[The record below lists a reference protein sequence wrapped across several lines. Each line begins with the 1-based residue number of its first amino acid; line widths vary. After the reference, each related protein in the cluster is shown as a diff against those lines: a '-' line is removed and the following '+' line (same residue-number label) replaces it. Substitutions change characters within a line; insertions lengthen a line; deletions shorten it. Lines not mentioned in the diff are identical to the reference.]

1 VIAASPREGDVFLV
15 RVDAGRRAVG
25 QVVGTYKRQAL
36 FMAVYG
42 RLLHSSEDEIHMSLE
57 SPLDFL
63 ALSFDAKIA
72 VGDWPIVGRHP
83 IPDHVVLPAF
93 KEAIDTPE
101 NIYVVDASGSKRR
114 PATPDES
121 LRLRNRTIVAPAVL
135 EHAIRARHGL
145 EPWREEFDALVPDL
159 EMTTPRLFD
168 LGLSH

>member
-63 ALSFDAKIA
+63 ALSSMRRSPWAI
-72 VGDWPIVGRHP
+72 GRSSVD
-83 IPDHVVLPAF
+83 IPSLTTSSSRRSKKRSTHRRTSTSLMHRARSDVLQRRMSRCAY
-93 KEAIDTPE
+93 AIE
-101 NIYVVDASGSKRR
+101 RSSRR
-114 PATPDES
+114 PYWSTP
-121 LRLRNRTIVAPAVL
+121 
-135 EHAIRARHGL
+135 
-145 EPWREEFDALVPDL
+145 
-159 EMTTPRLFD
+159 
-168 LGLSH
+168 